1 MKHSPEVD
9 SVIYTSKEIIHHII
23 WQGISQTQQG
33 TEITMA
39 NQNLSKQCP
48 RGQVPWPCNKSFF
61 NEELKI
67 TNYFNTPKHLK
78 DITYYTLIA
87 VYCDFQCSFTQR
99 TCAKC
104 ENPVPLLII
113 FITAN

>member
-1 MKHSPEVD
+1 MKHSPEVH

-67 TNYFNTPKHLK
+67 TDYFNTPKHLK

-87 VYCDFQCSFTQR
+87 QCTVISSVALHREHVLDVRIQ
-99 TCAKC
+99 CPC
-104 ENPVPLLII
+104 
-113 FITAN
+113 

>member
-67 TNYFNTPKHLK
+67 TDYFNTPKHLK

-87 VYCDFQCSFTQR
+87 QCTVISNVALHREHVLDVRIQ
-99 TCAKC
+99 CPC
-104 ENPVPLLII
+104 
-113 FITAN
+113 